1 MQRASQHMRTYS
13 STSEQLL
20 PLFSFWVMAE
30 NADNALC
37 PTNTCHVR
45 LTAAQ
50 ECSRGVTGRCVL
62 HMILTTAV
70 LAFSCIANSV
80 VALF

>member
-30 NADNALC
+30 NADNAEMHYAPLI
-37 PTNTCHVR
+37 HVMSGSLLPR
-45 LTAAQ
+45 N
-50 ECSRGVTGRCVL
+50 V
-62 HMILTTAV
+62 H
-70 LAFSCIANSV
+70 V
-80 VALF
+80 VSLGDVSST

>member
-30 NADNALC
+30 NADNAEMHYALLI
-37 PTNTCHVR
+37 HVMSGSLLPR
-45 LTAAQ
+45 N
-50 ECSRGVTGRCVL
+50 V
-62 HMILTTAV
+62 H
-70 LAFSCIANSV
+70 V
-80 VALF
+80 VSLGDVSST